1 MPNSCK
7 EQYEKQMKV
16 MCGNVDGKESLLVGC
31 SVYPCGPATQLVGNF
46 FAKGDWGDAFK
57 MYLMMWMLC
66 FLFSAGYF
74 WNIMFWCA
82 VKNGGK

>member
-7 EQYEKQMKV
+7 EQYAKQLAV
-16 MCGNVDGKESLLVGC
+16 MTGNVDGKESLLVGL
-31 SVYPCGPATQLVGNF
+31 SVYPCGPFTQVIGNIW
-46 FAKGDWGDAFK
+46 AKGDWGDAVK
-57 MYLMMWMLC
+57 MYLMMYMLL

-74 WNIMFWCA
+74 WNVMFWCA